1 MSGYVGR
8 FAPSPTGPL
17 HAGSLVAAIGS
28 YLAARVVNGR
38 WLLRMEDIDPP
49 REMPGAADRIL
60 RSLDAHGLHWDGPV
74 LFQRDRLEAYQAALD
89 DLIARDLVYP
99 CSCSRSEVVATA
111 AGGAFGL
118 IYPGRCRK
126 GPLRPEGRYAWRVR
140 TDSDLIAFED
150 RRVGWYG
157 QRLET
162 EVGDFVVRRADGLFA
177 YQLAV
182 VSDDAWQGVTEV
194 VRGEDLLDNTPRQ
207 ILLQRLLGFPTP
219 TYLHLP
225 LVRDAD
231 GQKLS
236 KQTFAEA
243 LDDARAE
250 NNLFAALQVLGL
262 LPPEDLRGARVSELL
277 AWAVAHWRVPSADS
291 LGDRR

>member
-1 MSGYVGR
+1 MSAYVGR

-17 HAGSLVAAIGS
+17 HAGSLVAAVGS
-28 YLAARVVNGR
+28 YLAARSVGGC
-38 WLLRMEDIDPP
+38 WLLRIEDIDPP
-49 REMPGAADRIL
+49 REMAGASDRIL
-60 RSLDAHGLHWDGPV
+60 RSLEAHGLRWDGPV
-74 LFQRDRLEAYQAALD
+74 LFQSSRLEAYQAALD

-99 CSCSRSEVVATA
+99 CSCSRSELTA
-111 AGGAFGL
+111 SAAIGAFGPV
-118 IYPGRCRK
+118 YPGHCRS
-126 GPLRPEGRYAWRVR
+126 GPRRPEGRYAWRVR
-140 TDSDLIAFED
+140 TDNDLIAFED
-150 RRVGWYG
+150 RRVGRYG
-157 QRLET
+157 QRLEQ

-182 VSDDAWQGVTEV
+182 VVDDAWQGVTDV

-207 ILLQRLLGFPTP
+207 ILLQRLLGFLTP

-243 LDDARAE
+243 LDDAQVTG
-250 NNLFAALQVLGL
+250 NLFAALHVLGL
-262 LPPEDLRGARVSELL
+262 MPPADLRKAPASEWL
-277 AWAVAHWRVPSADS
+277 AWAVAHWRVPQADS
-291 LGDRR
+291 SAR